1 VLKRASVAVV
11 GLRAGTESVAS
22 LSQSSCEPSPKRL
35 ERRTTAG
42 PFKIA
47 AMVAGAVILTEFAFA
62 LWFYWM

>member
-1 VLKRASVAVV
+1 MTAIASFSN
-11 GLRAGTESVAS
+11 LT
-22 LSQSSCEPSPKRL
+22 
-35 ERRTTAG
+35 